1 MATMQARITELSRR
15 QIAEFFS
22 DNVPTTQEQCN
33 QAAERI
39 LGRRVRPAPVQG
51 STSYT
56 VVPDD
61 DVGERVVQYRAS
73 DSSLDLDFLRCIEQT
88 YGRFV
93 PRHWDSGSL
102 SKLHIYT
109 MDNVGGVSVYLALNQ
124 LHGNH
129 CYLLRQTLQ
138 DFASFFAST
147 WHNTPVSIPSPSREE
162 LYSDYSSRLFQLSRE
177 LPERFRPTLKRLISN
192 LPGLFAEDWP
202 LVPNHTD
209 LLENNI
215 HVHRETGHITGIC
228 DWKDTTI
235 SPFGTSLG
243 GLETLLGIRTR
254 EDGWR
259 YHVNQGELRDLFWK
273 AFYSAMGVSPEQM
286 DRIED
291 ARLVGIFLDNGFV
304 YVNAE
309 DQVPVSEGSFNLKY
323 LEAVT
328 LRLWASTGH

>member
-1 MATMQARITELSRR
+1 MQARVAELSRR

-22 DNVPTTQEQCN
+22 DNAPTTQEQCD
-33 QAAERI
+33 QAAEQI

-56 VVPDD
+56 VVPDNN
-61 DVGERVVQYRAS
+61 VGEYVVQYRAS

-93 PRHWDSGSL
+93 PRHSNSGRL
-102 SKLHIYT
+102 DKLHIYT
-109 MDNVGGVSVYLALNQ
+109 MSNVGGISVYLALDQ

-129 CYLLRQTLQ
+129 CYLLRQTVQ
-138 DFASFFAST
+138 DFASFFASA
-147 WHNTPVSIPSPSREE
+147 WHNTPASTPTPSRKR
-162 LYSDYSSRLFQLSRE
+162 LYSDYSSRLSQLSQG
-177 LPERFRPTLKRLISN
+177 LPDRFRPTLEHLISN
-192 LPGLFAEDWP
+192 LPGLFADDWP

-215 HVHRETGHITGIC
+215 HVHQETGRITGIC
-228 DWKDTTI
+228 DWKDTAI

-254 EDGWR
+254 EEGWR
-259 YHVNQGELRDLFWK
+259 YHANQGELRDLFWK
-273 AFYSAMGVSPEQM
+273 AFYSAMGPVSREDM
-286 DRIED
+286 ERIEE